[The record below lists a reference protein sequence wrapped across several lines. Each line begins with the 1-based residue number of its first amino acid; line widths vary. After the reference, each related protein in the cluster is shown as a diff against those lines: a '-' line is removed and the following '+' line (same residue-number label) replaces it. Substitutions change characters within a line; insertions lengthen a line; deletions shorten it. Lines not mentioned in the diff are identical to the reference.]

1 MPARATKPF
10 LKGNTEASKQKG
22 KKRKST
28 LVKEALGLQNIEDL
42 KPEVLK
48 VWNSF
53 IKSKDKKAQG
63 YAAKEISKYIFAQK
77 REHTGEFKANLKV
90 VFENIKK

>member
-1 MPARATKPF
+1 MPKKLF
-10 LKGNTEASKQKG
+10 VKGNTEASKKKG
-22 KKRKST
+22 KRHKST
-28 LVKEALGLQNIEDL
+28 IIKEVIGLRNIEDL

-48 VWNSF
+48 VWEAF

-90 VFENIKK
+90 VFENIKKPNA